1 MAVLTND
8 ILFKPTESLDR
19 VGNTKGDLLVR
30 DTTEWEVVSAG
41 AAGKVLTAHGAAT
54 LPTWETPSPGGLADG
69 DYGDITVS
77 GTGTVLTIDNDVV
90 TYAKMQN
97 VSAADKLLGRG
108 NGGGAGDVQEITLG
122 TNLSLTGT
130 TLNAASGSSYTDEM
144 AQDAV
149 GAMID
154 ASLTYVDGTPLLQR
168 SALTGDVTASAGS
181 NATTIAN
188 SAVTFAKI
196 QNISTD
202 TLIGRDTAGTGVAT
216 EINVGNGIQFT
227 GGNAIGIAADGVDF
241 TMLQNIATDTLLGR
255 DSSGTGNVEEIEL
268 TAPLAFDG
276 AGNIKISDDGITY
289 ALMQNISAS
298 KQVLGRNSSGAGDVQ
313 EVTLDQLLDWVS
325 ASVAQGDVLYRG
337 SSSWARLAAG
347 TSGLFLRTAGAGAD
361 PSWGYAGIDVQI
373 FTSSN
378 NWTKRAGTIM
388 SDVIAIAPGGGGGS
402 GRKGSEGGDRTGGGG
417 GSAGQFV
424 IQRIRTSGVSSPVSV
439 TIGAK
444 GTGGAGIT
452 ANNTNGNPGT
462 DGGDVTFGSYVIAK
476 GGKGGAA
483 GGTGTAAGGALRT
496 NYNAFNSQN
505 GVNGASGASTSG
517 NASVPTAVV
526 MIPAPGGGGGS
537 RNASNIVRD
546 GSNGGTINKTD
557 GTTFLSGGSSGGTS
571 GGQPG
576 NSSVEH
582 LIGSGGGGGMAATF
596 SSIWYNGR
604 NGGNGGDYG
613 GGGGGGGAANDQTAD
628 FGNKGGDGGA
638 GICIVI
644 SYIG

>member
-41 AAGKVLTAHGAAT
+41 AAGKVLTSNGATT
-54 LPTWETPSPGGLADG
+54 LPTWETPSSGGLADG

-337 SSSWARLAAG
+337 ASSWARLAAG
-347 TSGLFLRTAGAGAD
+347 TSGLFLRTSGTSAN
-361 PSWGYAGIDVQI
+361 PSWAAPVLVKRKTADETV
-373 FTSSN
+373 TSS
-378 NWTKRAGTIM
+378 TTLQDDDHLVVAIEAGCNYIFSCFLSISANSTYGSKYDFSVPSGASGFFTASSIRHNQ
-388 SDVIAIAPGGGGGS
+388 SPWVTRQNAI
-402 GRKGSEGGDRTGGGG
+402 
-417 GSAGQFV
+417 
-424 IQRIRTSGVSSPVSV
+424 
-439 TIGAK
+439 
-444 GTGGAGIT
+444 
-452 ANNTNGNPGT
+452 
-462 DGGDVTFGSYVIAK
+462 
-476 GGKGGAA
+476 
-483 GGTGTAAGGALRT
+483 GTGT
-496 NYNAFNSQN
+496 
-505 GVNGASGASTSG
+505 
-517 NASVPTAVV
+517 
-526 MIPAPGGGGGS
+526 
-537 RNASNIVRD
+537 
-546 GSNGGTINKTD
+546 
-557 GTTFLSGGSSGGTS
+557 GTTFFETGLMVLTGWVENPTNAGNFTLRWAQSTSSGTALTIQKTS
-571 GGQPG
+571 FMT
-576 NSSVEH
+576 
-582 LIGSGGGGGMAATF
+582 LTRI
-596 SSIWYNGR
+596 
-604 NGGNGGDYG
+604 
-613 GGGGGGGAANDQTAD
+613 
-628 FGNKGGDGGA
+628 
-638 GICIVI
+638 
-644 SYIG
+644 

>member
-1 MAVLTND
+1 MPTYTND

-41 AAGKVLTAHGAAT
+41 AAGKVLTSNGATT
-54 LPTWETPSPGGLADG
+54 LPTWETPSSGGLADG

-325 ASVAQGDVLYRG
+325 ASVAQGDILYRG
-337 SSSWARLAAG
+337 ASSWARLAAG
-347 TSGLFLRTAGAGAD
+347 TSGQFLKTLGTGANPAWANVTFSGVVAKTKTADESVTSSTSLQDDDDLFFAIGANETWAFAVFSACVAGLGGLKYAFSVPAGA
-361 PSWGYAGIDVQI
+361 
-373 FTSSN
+373 
-378 NWTKRAGTIM
+378 
-388 SDVIAIAPGGGGGS
+388 
-402 GRKGSEGGDRTGGGG
+402 
-417 GSAGQFV
+417 
-424 IQRIRTSGVSSPVSV
+424 
-439 TIGAK
+439 
-444 GTGGAGIT
+444 T
-452 ANNTNGNPGT
+452 A
-462 DGGDVTFGSYVIAK
+462 Y
-476 GGKGGAA
+476 
-483 GGTGTAAGGALRT
+483 
-496 NYNAFNSQN
+496 
-505 GVNGASGASTSG
+505 
-517 NASVPTAVV
+517 
-526 MIPAPGGGGGS
+526 
-537 RNASNIVRD
+537 
-546 GSNGGTINKTD
+546 
-557 GTTFLSGGSSGGTS
+557 
-571 GGQPG
+571 
-576 NSSVEH
+576 
-582 LIGSGGGGGMAATF
+582 
-596 SSIWYNGR
+596 
-604 NGGNGGDYG
+604 GGDYTG
-613 GGGGGGGAANDQTAD
+613 SATKQIALDLTTGTGSSNSITATSIQPIIAGYCANSSTAGDVRFRFAQNASSGMATAIKRGSILIAA
-628 FGNKGGDGGA
+628 K
-638 GICIVI
+638 I
-644 SYIG
+644 